1 SFLERT
7 TVEQWESFVLGRPD
21 DATTILVAELILEII
36 ANLSNSVVT
45 TLKSHTRTSEE
56 RVLTKLEET
65 LPQVLSE
72 ALGIQDEVDSDGLQT
87 LTDTIQKEV
96 RANLNS
102 SRASSEKGTPNQRI
116 TPTSRINVMIVQL
129 VELFKK
135 FSDKIRTFIG
145 PRPHKTNVDR
155 IPSSREGFLLKDNIS
170 PMAEGI
176 RNEMDYAF
184 QDVFRPLMVD
194 LPGDECKELQHEIS
208 DEIGIVAEELSIFS
222 DKSPETLAAEAKS
235 ESVETILE
243 KLSTQ
248 FLDQEDDKAEREDA
262 LVQVFTDLSGNK
274 VLDFNQEL
282 SNEIYRHS
290 VPEAAPPSVERE
302 VQSEVQADIRSKS
315 WVFVALMNWYVKT
328 QVNWVIDRVMV
339 PFGGKSEV
347 NLVPEQV
354 TYDEGQRAKNK
365 SYVMYIIEKVV
376 NAVRLDARML
386 PLTLHEFVNNL
397 SEIVW
402 EKVKDEQF
410 YTDSD
415 VFKNLEKNIKKLLYK
430 VLGCPEKSFLERT
443 TVEQWESFVLGR
455 PDDATTILVAELI
468 LEIIANLSNSVVTTL
483 KSHTRTSEERV
494 LTKLEETL
502 PQVLSEAL
510 GIQDEVDSDGLQTL
524 TDTIQKEVRANLN
537 SSRAS
542 SEKGTPNQR
551 ITPTSRINV
560 MIVQLVELFKK
571 FSDKIRTFIGPRP
584 RKTNVDRIPS
594 SREGFLL
601 KDNIS
606 PMAEG
611 IRNEMDYAFQDVFRP
626 LMVDLPGDECK
637 ELQHE
642 ISDEIGIVAEELS
655 IFSDKSPE
663 TLAAEAKSESVETIL
678 EKLSTQFLDQEDD
691 KAEREDALV
700 QVFTDLSGN
709 KVLDFNQ
716 ELSNEIYRHSVPEA
730 APPSVERE
738 VQSEVQADIR
748 SKSWVFV
755 ALMNWYVKTQVKWV
769 IDRVMVPFGGKSE
782 VNLVPEQVTYDEG
795 QRAKNKSYVMY
806 IIEKVVNAVR
816 LDARMLPLT
825 LHEFVNNLSEIV
837 WEKVKDEQF
846 YTDSDVF
853 KNLEKNIKKLLYKV
867 LGCPEK

>member
-1 SFLERT
+1 MSKTPQVSEFVLSNIHPLVQSFLERT

-222 DKSPETLAAEAKS
+222 DKSP
-235 ESVETILE
+235 
-243 KLSTQ
+243 
-248 FLDQEDDKAEREDA
+248 
-262 LVQVFTDLSGNK
+262 
-274 VLDFNQEL
+274 
-282 SNEIYRHS
+282 
-290 VPEAAPPSVERE
+290 
-302 VQSEVQADIRSKS
+302 
-315 WVFVALMNWYVKT
+315 
-328 QVNWVIDRVMV
+328 
-339 PFGGKSEV
+339 
-347 NLVPEQV
+347 
-354 TYDEGQRAKNK
+354 
-365 SYVMYIIEKVV
+365 
-376 NAVRLDARML
+376 
-386 PLTLHEFVNNL
+386 
-397 SEIVW
+397 
-402 EKVKDEQF
+402 
-410 YTDSD
+410 
-415 VFKNLEKNIKKLLYK
+415 
-430 VLGCPEKSFLERT
+430 
-443 TVEQWESFVLGR
+443 
-455 PDDATTILVAELI
+455 
-468 LEIIANLSNSVVTTL
+468 
-483 KSHTRTSEERV
+483 
-494 LTKLEETL
+494 
-502 PQVLSEAL
+502 
-510 GIQDEVDSDGLQTL
+510 
-524 TDTIQKEVRANLN
+524 
-537 SSRAS
+537 
-542 SEKGTPNQR
+542 
-551 ITPTSRINV
+551 
-560 MIVQLVELFKK
+560 
-571 FSDKIRTFIGPRP
+571 
-584 RKTNVDRIPS
+584 
-594 SREGFLL
+594 
-601 KDNIS
+601 NIS
-606 PMAEG
+606 CETCWKK
-611 IRNEMDYAFQDVFRP
+611 IKAFFAKCFAKVC
-626 LMVDLPGDECK
+626 LMRIFAKLKRKHPV
-637 ELQHE
+637 LQ
-642 ISDEIGIVAEELS
+642 
-655 IFSDKSPE
+655 
-663 TLAAEAKSESVETIL
+663 AEAKSESVETIL

-853 KNLEKNIKKLLYKV
+853 NNLEKNIKKLLYKV
-867 LGCPEK
+867 LGCPEKAEAKSESVETILEKLSTQFLDQEDDKAEREDALVQVFTDLSGNKVLDFNQELSNEIYRHSVPEAAPPSVEREVQSEVQADIRSKSWVFVALMNWYVKTQVVNTVRLDARMLPLTLHEFVNNLSEIVWEKVKDEQFYTDSDVFNNLEKNIKKLLYKVLGCPEK